1 MRCRITWNLSQA
13 IFACGA
19 FRAAE
24 LRKAFHMSMT
34 TNRMPAPISV
44 GIEA

>member
-1 MRCRITWNLSQA
+1 MTWSLLYT

-24 LRKAFHMSMT
+24 LRKAFHMSIT
-34 TNRMPAPISV
+34 TNRMPALIGV